1 MSTADSSVL
10 TEELLPETA
19 DSTRQA
25 SEETLP
31 QLFGEELLSDPNR
44 AFARQTETEYVAH
57 NGTDPQKSSTLD
69 IRSGELILFPP
80 PSRPTREHFRA
91 LQKWE
96 GYVIEV
102 REDTFLARLVPIRG
116 EGSDQD
122 AEIYIEEVEEADRPL
137 IEPGAVF
144 YWSIGYLDKPSGRLR
159 ASIIRFRRLPAW
171 TKRELESARA
181 KVPELRR
188 LFEDPDAAQST
199 GTG

>member
-1 MSTADSSVL
+1 MSTAYPSVL

-25 SEETLP
+25 SEENLP
-31 QLFGEELLSDPNR
+31 QLSGEELLSDPNR
-44 AFARQTETEYVAH
+44 TFANQTETEYVAH

-69 IRSGELILFPP
+69 IRSGKLILFPP

-102 REDTFLARLVPIRG
+102 GENTFLARLVPIRD
-116 EGSDQD
+116 EGADQD

-171 TKRELESARA
+171 TKRDLELARTEA
-181 KVPELRR
+181 VR
-188 LFEDPDAAQST
+188 LKALLDEDATQAT